1 MKHKFPVLVATIAGL
16 FPATMILLL
25 GKHAFERG
33 CLIANGDSLEAR
45 IFCKGLSFNQML
57 PWKPDYHFNGKTYY
71 YLSSAGTWVTEEEYK
86 KWSNK

>member
-1 MKHKFPVLVATIAGL
+1 MKNKLVIV
-16 FPATMILLL
+16 TMLSAALIIPTLILLL
-25 GKHAFERG
+25 GKHAFWVG
-33 CLIANGDSLEAR
+33 CINANGDSLEAR